1 MSWLTILMGVIGGA
15 AIATQSA
22 FSATLS
28 KFIGLWPT
36 TFLVHVVGVFVALL
50 PLWFFRH
57 QSKWDG
63 VFNAPW
69 YVFLGGA
76 VGVVIIYS
84 VAYVISNSSLTAGVS
99 ILIGSQLVMALLI
112 DQFGWFGIPVRSID
126 WIRLLGVI
134 FLFIGVRLVLR

>member
-1 MSWLTILMGVIGGA
+1 MGVIGGA

-50 PLWFFRH
+50 PLWFFRQ
-57 QSKWDG
+57 QSRWEEL
-63 VFNAPW
+63 FHAPW

-76 VGVVIIYS
+76 VGVVIIYT
-84 VAYVISNSSLTAGVS
+84 VAFVISNSSVTAGVS
-99 ILIGSQLVMALLI
+99 ILIGSQLVMALMI
-112 DQFGWFGIPVRSID
+112 DQFGWFGADVNTMD
-126 WIRLLGVI
+126 WVKLLGVI